1 MRSFYTPGLVL
12 VALAA
17 LIASGCGGGGGSAV
31 PHAATA
37 SNTNYTLKIA
47 IPPAGSGTASSKRKP
62 DYVSASLQ
70 SIVVAILGASNQQ
83 LVQGK
88 NYVNITPTGTASNAD
103 CTMPVASPT
112 TCTISLN
119 AAIGTGGTFTVVVAT
134 YDAPQAAA
142 CIPDG
147 TPACGGNL
155 LSISDLPQNVTPGP
169 TLALTLGGIPA
180 YLEGVGL
187 VSGYMLA
194 QGGTGGNFTLFGP
207 GAHKIDFEFLDA
219 DKNIIIGAGAPTL
232 TATSGNPAVLAVS
245 VSSSAGSGLY
255 TLTLTPLTVN
265 VGGLPVVQPTTVPVQ
280 FGLTVP
286 GTTLSSSGTIP
297 FSIAHSAVYAAAQ
310 NVVCCT
316 ISIFAYFDGNTTASW
331 SVYNT
336 GNGNIGITTD
346 LAGNLWMA
354 DPGNNYV
361 AEWANP
367 QPSPA
372 PVQNNPT
379 SPPGGWSYPYGIGFD
394 TSGNAFVGSC
404 GYFACSAGT
413 ADSLVEYFAPTPVS
427 TPNFGIVG
435 FTNYTNTT
443 QQPYQVAVDGNDN
456 AYVGIYDSV
465 ATAGKAQ
472 KYPSGATGA
481 TTEYTLASTAI
492 KSLAVD
498 PYTNDLW
505 VVNGGTAY
513 LINSLTA
520 TPTGTSFSSPAL
532 NGTLG
537 IATDSLGNVWVAN
550 TGGTGVAEFSPPAYA
565 SVATL
570 GSSSVVSV
578 AVYPNVLI
586 GQKSAVGVLPSPTP
600 SPLPLPLPS

>member
-1 MRSFYTPGLVL
+1 MRSFYTPGLIL

-17 LIASGCGGGGGSAV
+17 LVASGCGGGSSV

-37 SNTNYTLKIA
+37 SNTNYTVKIA
-47 IPPAGSGTASSKRKP
+47 IPMAGSGAASAKRKP
-62 DYVSASLQ
+62 AYVSASLQ

-83 LVQGK
+83 LVQGN

-103 CTMPVASPT
+103 CTTPVAAPT
-112 TCTISLN
+112 TCTITLN
-119 AAIGTGGTFTVVVAT
+119 AAIGSGGNFTVAVAT
-134 YDAPQAAA
+134 YDAQQTVA
-142 CIPDG
+142 CMPGG
-147 TPACGGNL
+147 TPACSGNL
-155 LSISDLPQNVTPGP
+155 LSVSDLPQNVTPGQ
-169 TLALTLGGIPA
+169 TLTLTLGGIPA
-180 YLEGVGL
+180 YLQGVEL

-194 QGGTGGNFTLFGP
+194 LGGTGGNFTLFGP
-207 GAHKIDFEFLDA
+207 GAHKIHFEFLDA
-219 DKNIIIGAGAPTL
+219 DKNIIIGTGAPAL
-232 TATSGNPAVLAVS
+232 TVTSGNSGVLAAS
-245 VSSSAGSGLY
+245 VSSTAGSGLY

-265 VGGLPVVQPTTVPVQ
+265 VGGLPVVQPTSVPVQ

-297 FSIAHSAVYAAAQ
+297 FAIAHSVVYAAAQ
-310 NVVCCT
+310 NAVCCT

-372 PVQNNPT
+372 PFQNNPSGT
-379 SPPGGWSYPYGIGFD
+379 WSYPESLAFD
-394 TSGNAFVGSC
+394 ISGNAFVASC
-404 GYFACSAGT
+404 GYFACSPST
-413 ADSLVEYFAPTPVS
+413 ADSLVEYYAPTPAS
-427 TPNFGIVG
+427 TPNFTTTG
-435 FTNYTNTT
+435 FTNYSNTT
-443 QQPYQVAVDGNDN
+443 QEPFQVAVDGNDN

-472 KYPSGATGA
+472 KYPSGSSSAA
-481 TTEYTLASTAI
+481 TEYTLASTAI
-492 KSLAVD
+492 RSLAVE
-498 PYTNDLW
+498 PYANNLW

-537 IATDSLGNVWVAN
+537 ITTDSLGNVWVAN
-550 TGGTGVAEFSPPAYA
+550 TGGTGVAEFSPPTYA
-565 SVATL
+565 AVATL

-578 AVYPNVLI
+578 AVYPNSLV

-600 SPLPLPLPS
+600 SPLPLPMPS